1 MSKGRRSGRGR
12 SGSQSSPA
20 APITPAPPSRGVSTS
35 RRTSPE
41 EFAEEY
47 SYVTQDLRRI
57 LILAI
62 IMFAIMIGLNLVL
75 H

>member
-12 SGSQSSPA
+12 SGSQS
-20 APITPAPPSRGVSTS
+20 APTAPTTPVRSVSTS

-47 SYVTQDLRRI
+47 SYVGQDLRRI
-57 LILAI
+57 LILAV
-62 IMFAIMIGLNLVL
+62 IMFAVMIGLNLIL
-75 H
+75 Q

>member
-1 MSKGRRSGRGR
+1 MSKKRTARGRRATDQAVS
-12 SGSQSSPA
+12 
-20 APITPAPPSRGVSTS
+20 APVAPPPSRSAFS

-47 SYVTQDLRRI
+47 GYVAQDLRRI
-57 LILAI
+57 AILAV
-62 IMFAIMIGLNLVL
+62 IMFAVMIGLNLFL

>member
-12 SGSQSSPA
+12 SSSQPSPA
-20 APITPAPPSRGVSTS
+20 VPTTPSRSAGTT

-47 SYVTQDLRRI
+47 SYVGQDLRRI
-57 LILAI
+57 LILAV
-62 IMFAIMIGLNLVL
+62 IMFAIMIGLNLIL

>member
-1 MSKGRRSGRGR
+1 MSKKRNARGRRSGD
-12 SGSQSSPA
+12 QTVA
-20 APITPAPPSRGVSTS
+20 PAPAIPTPSLRASAS

-47 SYVTQDLRRI
+47 SYVAQDLRRI
-57 LILAI
+57 AILAV
-62 IMFAIMIGLNLVL
+62 IMFAIMIGLNLFL